1 MDTTTPA
8 PFATGD
14 RVMVA
19 HPIAPT
25 LHTGGEVALVLA
37 VTADGDLVELL
48 HTDGPLIGRVI
59 TCYARELI
67 ADPQQ

>member
-19 HPIAPT
+19 HPIAPSP
-25 LHTGGEVALVLA
+25 HQGGEVALVLA
-37 VTADGDLVELL
+37 VDGDLVQLL
-48 HTDGPLIGRVI
+48 HTDGDLTDRTV